1 VKQAIQPNK
10 AAAAFAVIAA
20 SATLYSGSCRAA
32 SELNYAELLKTR
44 PPRDVIWTFDAS
56 MIQYNLKAPD
66 DSKISGMAG
75 SFVIGYGRVRGDS
88 WASGRIHFLAGPW
101 DMTRNASFDADYSGT
116 AIDVEYGAAIPGTS
130 LRSGSSPFWAVAA
143 GYMDLNGR
151 NIGANR
157 KNNGDPNDP
166 KNFYL
171 EQDFKTN
178 FGALTLTPAIGWQW
192 ARADRP
198 SGNEPE
204 LLATR
209 IESAFVRLG
218 AMIPVYSR
226 ARVEVIKRDQTD
238 ALSQSP
244 SQHTTT
250 GTMRGYSLIASTGVW
265 LGI

>member
-1 VKQAIQPNK
+1 
-10 AAAAFAVIAA
+10 
-20 SATLYSGSCRAA
+20 
-32 SELNYAELLKTR
+32 
-44 PPRDVIWTFDAS
+44 
-56 MIQYNLKAPD
+56 
-66 DSKISGMAG
+66 
-75 SFVIGYGRVRGDS
+75 
-88 WASGRIHFLAGPW
+88 
-101 DMTRNASFDADYSGT
+101 
-116 AIDVEYGAAIPGTS
+116 
-130 LRSGSSPFWAVAA
+130 
-143 GYMDLNGR
+143 MDLTGR

-157 KNNGDPNDP
+157 KNNGDANDP

-171 EQDFKTN
+171 EQDFKTS
-178 FGALTLTPAIGWQW
+178 FGAVTFTPAIGWQW
-192 ARADRP
+192 AKADRP

-209 IESAFVRLG
+209 IESAFIRLG

-238 ALSQSP
+238 DLSQSP